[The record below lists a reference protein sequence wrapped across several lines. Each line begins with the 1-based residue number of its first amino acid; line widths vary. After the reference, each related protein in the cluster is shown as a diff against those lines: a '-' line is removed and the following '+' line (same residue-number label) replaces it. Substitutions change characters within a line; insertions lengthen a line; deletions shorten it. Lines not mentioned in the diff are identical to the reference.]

1 MGKDG
6 FWQENAAHTQ
16 PLSGTEMVEKI
27 TRDDEDVSLNGHDPV
42 WAKSLGTQPH
52 NPKPQILEE
61 KIAHSPKK
69 SVDPVCRHMAVSN

>member
-6 FWQENAAHTQ
+6 FWQENEAHTQ
-16 PLSGTEMVEKI
+16 PLSCAEMVEKI

-42 WAKSLGTQPH
+42 WAKFPGTQPH

-69 SVDPVCRHMAVSN
+69 ISRPCL